1 MKNTDQNLFDETKVP
16 ENGAPAAGE
25 EEFDA
30 DLFDPD
36 RALRKPRKKKKK
48 KSRKGVW
55 ILLVLCLVLAVCV
68 GVLAYFYVNQNR
80 EFTARK
86 EEAIAQQSDYTTLI
100 DSATLPEGWSE
111 STLTALKQ
119 QAKDAY
125 DTTYVDTL
133 TKAESGDRTAQEDIL
148 GGHITS
154 PDPTKTDLYKKIFSD
169 LKAYPAYLGDLLV
182 KDPGLLSF
190 VAAYPDNQSS
200 STEDKPLTES
210 LETRPVLSASDPRWG
225 YMPYGNSIMAEDGS
239 APVVLS
245 MILSKTFND
254 PELTPVYLA
263 NWAAEYGYDKEPVRE
278 EDSIF
283 SGAAYYFGVN
293 MSPMASF
300 KTQVNNALGYGNVVA
315 VGLKDGEKTH
325 FILVEGENEDGT
337 WTIVDPLTT
346 EGVTTVNP
354 DDIKDQIDGVYA
366 FWQ

>member
-1 MKNTDQNLFDETKVP
+1 MKNTDQNLFEETKVP
-16 ENGAPAAGE
+16 SSGTPTTGE

-36 RALRKPRKKKKK
+36 KALRKPKKKKKK

-68 GVLAYFYVNQNR
+68 GVLGYIYLNQNR

-86 EEAIAQQSDYTTLI
+86 EEAITQQSDYTTLI
-100 DSATLPEGWSE
+100 DNATLPEGWSE

-125 DTTYVDTL
+125 DTTYVETL
-133 TKAESGDRTAQEDIL
+133 AKAESGDRTAQEDIL
-148 GGHITS
+148 DGIITA
-154 PDPTKTDLYKKIFSD
+154 PDTTNTDLYKKIFSD

-190 VAAYPDNQSS
+190 VAAYPENQDKSS
-200 STEDKPLTES
+200 EDKPLTES
-210 LETRPVLSASDPRWG
+210 LETYPVLSAADPRWG

-245 MILSKTFND
+245 MILSKTFDD
-254 PELTPVYLA
+254 PELTPIYLA
-263 NWAAEYGYDKEPVRE
+263 KWAEEYGYDKEPVRDN
-278 EDSIF
+278 DSIF
-283 SGAAYYFGVN
+283 SGAAYFYGVN
-293 MSPMASF
+293 MSPMPSF
-300 KTQVNNALGYGNVVA
+300 KTQVNNALSYGNVVA
-315 VGLKDGEKTH
+315 LGLKDGEKTH
-325 FILVEGENEDGT
+325 YILVEGVNDDGT
-337 WTIVDPLTT
+337 WNIVDPLTT
-346 EGVTTVNP
+346 EGLTTLNP
-354 DDIKDQIDGVYA
+354 DDVKDQIDGVYA